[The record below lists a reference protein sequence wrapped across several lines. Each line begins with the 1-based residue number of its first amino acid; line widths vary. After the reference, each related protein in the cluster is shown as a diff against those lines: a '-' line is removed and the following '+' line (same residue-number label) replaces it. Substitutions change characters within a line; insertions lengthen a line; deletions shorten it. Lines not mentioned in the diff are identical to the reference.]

1 MNATPIVVIMFV
13 IVVSAIIY
21 DYVRLGSS
29 PWAK

>member
-1 MNATPIVVIMFV
+1 MNATPIVVIMFL
-13 IVVSAIIY
+13 IVLAAIVY